1 MHQPYQISTVHSLSN
16 PPEMSTAKNSS
27 SEHWHYSQL
36 QDDNFE
42 FHGRAIFFLLL
53 LFSILLLII
62 LLFFYARWFCRYL
75 PITRA
80 AANEAHAPPPHGV
93 DDKVYLSLPVV
104 LYGVLK
110 KEISVVECCI
120 CIGVFE
126 EQDKVKVLPVC
137 GHYFHSECVDRW
149 LSTQS
154 SCPICRA
161 HLRVDSPV

>member
-1 MHQPYQISTVHSLSN
+1 M
-16 PPEMSTAKNSS
+16 AAGNSS

-36 QDDNFE
+36 QDNNFE
-42 FHGRAIFFLLL
+42 LHGKSIFYLLL
-53 LFSILLLII
+53 LFSIILLII
-62 LLFFYARWFCRYL
+62 FLFFYARWFCRYL
-75 PITRA
+75 PNPRA
-80 AANEAHAPPPHGV
+80 TANESHAPQVADTKMH
-93 DDKVYLSLPVV
+93 LSLPVV

-110 KEISVVECCI
+110 KEKSVVECCI

-137 GHYFHSECVDRW
+137 GHCFHSECVDKW

-161 HLRVDSPV
+161 GLRVDSLV

>member
-1 MHQPYQISTVHSLSN
+1 MHQSYFITAVHPL
-16 PPEMSTAKNSS
+16 PTPQEMAAGNSS

-42 FHGRAIFFLLL
+42 FHGKSIFYLLL
-53 LFSILLLII
+53 LFSIILLII
-62 LLFFYARWFCRYL
+62 FLFFYARWFCRYL
-75 PITRA
+75 PNPRA
-80 AANEAHAPPPHGV
+80 AANDSHAPQGV
-93 DDKVYLSLPVV
+93 DANMYLGLPVV

-110 KEISVVECCI
+110 KEKSVVECCI
-120 CIGVFE
+120 CIGSFE

-137 GHYFHSECVDRW
+137 GHCFHSECVDKW

-161 HLRVDSPV
+161 DLRVDSLV